1 MDNIQHLL
9 YEDDNGEAVGLREVQ
24 LLDPPPLSRVPAL
37 HNLLNHKDLIVVF
50 DAALVLAAWGDKLGL
65 DKLEEFI
72 DSRIDELIELAPH
85 PIEDYDNVY
94 DVIAETVDLYGLS
107 RQDPDRQVELYRKL
121 LKLYGVCR
129 FRGDLKYALLDSDF
143 RELLPW
149 VKEAIGRALVHDE
162 EYLASQLLPVLAKWD
177 ADEAERQLPRFIAMP
192 TQTPDP
198 ACNVAEALGWIN
210 TPQSRRKLE
219 DLLEHPDFAVV
230 EEAELSIK
238 RLDGK
243 AV

>member
-1 MDNIQHLL
+1 MDNIQYLL

-24 LLDPPPLSRVPAL
+24 LLDLPPLSRVPAL
-37 HNLLNHKDLIVVF
+37 HNLLNHEDLIVVF
-50 DAALVLAAWGDKLGL
+50 DAALVLTAWGDRLGL

-72 DSRIDELIELAPH
+72 NSRIHESIELVPH

-94 DVIAETVDLYGLS
+94 DAIAEAVDIYGLS

-129 FRGDLKYALLDSDF
+129 FRGALKYALIDSNF

-162 EYLASQLLPVLAKWD
+162 EYLARQLLPVLAKWD
-177 ADEAERQLPRFIAMP
+177 ADEAERQLPRSSL
-192 TQTPDP
+192 
-198 ACNVAEALGWIN
+198 C
-210 TPQSRRKLE
+210 
-219 DLLEHPDFAVV
+219 
-230 EEAELSIK
+230 
-238 RLDGK
+238 
-243 AV
+243 